1 MCCFF
6 CKSEFYFGKSC
17 SSVFVYLSLLIFDV
31 CIFADLVWV
40 RPAPRGGGGCERRRR
55 GDLWDLGLG
64 LRGGGEDLG
73 LGLQEGGEDL
83 GLGRRGRGEVGF

>member
-1 MCCFF
+1 M
-6 CKSEFYFGKSC
+6 
-17 SSVFVYLSLLIFDV
+17 SLLIFDV

-64 LRGGGEDLG
+64 L
-73 LGLQEGGEDL
+73 QEGGEDL
-83 GLGRRGRGEVGF
+83 GLGLRGRGEVGF